1 MRYFYSALGFLVFL
15 LALSF
20 GLKNAQPITLH
31 YYLGIAWDAP
41 LILVLVAVF
50 FAGVAAGLL
59 AFLSIYVRQRK
70 QMLAMQKELK
80 AIESDQE

>member
-1 MRYFYSALGFLVFL
+1 MRYFYSAFGFFVFL

-41 LILVLVAVF
+41 LILVLVFTF
-50 FAGVAAGLL
+50 FCGVIAGLL
-59 AFLSIYVRQRK
+59 ACLSLYVRHRK
-70 QMLAMQKELK
+70 QLMAMQKELR
-80 AIESDQE
+80 ALESNQE